1 MRDAFAAYDDP
12 TQLALARREALIATA
27 TATIAWARRQA
38 SARPPRKAASMPV
51 ARTAAAAAPSLSVS
65 PLADAARSA
74 SGAGLNAVRGARSAI
89 HAFVKSLTAAAANV
103 SRIGVPILRAL
114 PVMAALAAV
123 AGGLWYGVPK
133 ARPYLER
140 WKDTAPIERS
150 VPAMTEA
157 DLQPSEPV
165 AASPVAGSKK
175 RTGRLVVTSAN
186 TVTQVSVDGKARGV
200 TPLTLDG
207 LSAGSHTVTLQ
218 SLKGSVTQT
227 GTVKAGETAQYDQ
240 TIFPGWVA
248 LVAPIDLTIS
258 EGARSLRLDERS
270 ELMLSPGPHELL
282 LTNRA
287 LGYQETR
294 HVDVRPGETT
304 QLSIAPPRSKATF
317 TATAPAEVWLDGKS
331 VGQTPLIDLP
341 VEIGTHHVK
350 MKSGSAE
357 RQFTVTTTMTPFAFN
372 ADFSQQ

>member
-12 TQLALARREALIATA
+12 TQLALARREALVAAA

-51 ARTAAAAAPSLSVS
+51 ARTAAAAAPSVS

-89 HAFVKSLTAAAANV
+89 HAFVKGLTAAAANV

-114 PVMAALAAV
+114 PVMAVVAAV
-123 AGGLWYGVPK
+123 AGGLWFGLPK
-133 ARPYLER
+133 ARPYFER

-165 AASPVAGSKK
+165 AASPAAGSKK

-186 TVTQVSVDGKARGV
+186 AVTQVLVDGKARGV

-218 SLKGSVTQT
+218 SMKGSVTQT
-227 GTVKAGETAQYDQ
+227 VAVKAGETAQFDQ

-248 LVAPIDLTIS
+248 LVAPID
-258 EGARSLRLDERS
+258 
-270 ELMLSPGPHELL
+270 LMLSPGPHELL

-317 TATAPAEVWLDGKS
+317 TATAPAEVWVDGKS

-372 ADFSQQ
+372 A

>member
-227 GTVKAGETAQYDQ
+227 VTVKAGETAQFDQ

-258 EGARSLRLDERS
+258 EGSKSLRLDDRS
-270 ELMLSPGPHELL
+270 QVMLSPGRHELL
-282 LTNRA
+282 LANRA

-294 HVDVRPGETT
+294 RVDVRPGEMT
-304 QLSIAPPRSKATF
+304 QLSVAPPQSKATF
-317 TATAPAEVWLDGKS
+317 TATAPAEVWLDGKP

-341 VEIGTHHVK
+341 VEVGTHHVR
-350 MKSGSAE
+350 MKSASAE
-357 RQFTVTTTMTPFAFN
+357 RQFTVTTTMTPLAFN
-372 ADFSQQ
+372 VDFSQ

>member
-1 MRDAFAAYDDP
+1 M
-12 TQLALARREALIATA
+12 AL
-27 TATIAWARRQA
+27 
-38 SARPPRKAASMPV
+38 V
-51 ARTAAAAAPSLSVS
+51 
-65 PLADAARSA
+65 
-74 SGAGLNAVRGARSAI
+74 
-89 HAFVKSLTAAAANV
+89 
-103 SRIGVPILRAL
+103 
-114 PVMAALAAV
+114 AAV
-123 AGGLWYGVPK
+123 AGGLWFGLPK
-133 ARPYLER
+133 ARPYFER

-165 AASPVAGSKK
+165 AASPAAGSKK

-186 TVTQVSVDGKARGV
+186 AVTQVLVDGKARGV

-218 SLKGSVTQT
+218 STKGSVTQT
-227 GTVKAGETAQYDQ
+227 VAVKAGETAQFDQ

-304 QLSIAPPRSKATF
+304 PLSIAPPRSKATF

-372 ADFSQQ
+372 ADFSQ